1 MQKTILIPLQA
12 SSGQLEFHMCPAR
25 FRVLNCG
32 RRWGK
37 TVAGA
42 NEFIRQILK
51 QGPNIVG
58 FAVAPTYWHTQ
69 RQWSE
74 FFNFCPPELI
84 EKIQRA
90 ERHVILKGN
99 RNVWFKSAD
108 NPDSLRSQG
117 VKVLWVDEGAQ
128 IAEEAWT
135 LALRPALMDKKGIA
149 FFTGTPRG
157 HNWYFRCG
165 LVGRTL
171 RRRIIRA
178 GAFQASLTHI
188 WIQRRLPLS
197 PVICLSWL
205 IGRKF

>member
-1 MQKTILIPLQA
+1 MQKTIRVRYKPH
-12 SSGQLEFHMCPAR
+12 SGQLEFHLCLAR

-42 NEFIRQILK
+42 NEFIRQIFK
-51 QGPNIVG
+51 HGSNTVS

-84 EKIQRA
+84 DKIYRA
-90 ERHVILKGN
+90 NRHVILKGN

-117 VKVLWVDEGAQ
+117 LKVLWVDEGAQ
-128 IAEEAWT
+128 IAEEA
-135 LALRPALMDKKGIA
+135 
-149 FFTGTPRG
+149 
-157 HNWYFRCG
+157 
-165 LVGRTL
+165 
-171 RRRIIRA
+171 
-178 GAFQASLTHI
+178 
-188 WIQRRLPLS
+188 
-197 PVICLSWL
+197 
-205 IGRKF
+205 